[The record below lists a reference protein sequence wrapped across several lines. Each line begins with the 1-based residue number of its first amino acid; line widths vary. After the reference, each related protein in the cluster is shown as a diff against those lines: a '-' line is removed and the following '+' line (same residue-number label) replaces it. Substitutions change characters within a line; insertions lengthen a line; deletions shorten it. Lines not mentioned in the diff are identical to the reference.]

1 MGSVGRSP
9 KGTAQ
14 PISQG
19 TGNSEEIYS
28 DVDTHTTPMSDE
40 DIKQVSDDWH
50 TAYFQTGNAFVINT
64 ALRKN
69 AKEGVPIEETFRKKG
84 KDEEDIQGSLKT
96 IETMD
101 KNMRPTNKEMKLLR
115 LTDGSYIENILI
127 NADVSNKVIAAVDN
141 IRFRGNLGSNQD
153 EYLKELNSKLSGLRI
168 QEHGYM
174 SCTYNLSLSDAAFK
188 SRHIALDITAP
199 QGTRGMFSPTGHESE
214 FVGARGSTYDI
225 TGVRF
230 DNKLRKLVLEVRM
243 NV

>member
-9 KGTAQ
+9 RGTAQ

-28 DVDTHTTPMSDE
+28 DVDTRTTPMSDE
-40 DIKQVSDDWH
+40 DIKQVSDDWS
-50 TAYFQTGNAFVINT
+50 TAYFQTGNAFAIND

-69 AKEGVPIEETFRKKG
+69 AKDGISIEETLRKRG
-84 KDEEDIQGSLKT
+84 RDDEEIQGSLKT

-101 KNMRPTNKEMKLLR
+101 RNMRPTNKEMKLLR
-115 LTDGSYIENILI
+115 LTDKSYIRDIFA
-127 NADVSNKVIAAVDN
+127 NANVSSKVATAVDN
-141 IRFRGNLGSNQD
+141 IRISGNLGANQE

-168 QEHGYM
+168 KEHGYM
-174 SCTYNLSLSDAAFK
+174 SCTYNLSLSDAVFM

-230 DNKLRKLVLEVRM
+230 DNKLHKLVLEVRM